1 MQDSL
6 VVTGKFLGASAT
18 ETLGQKGFLVRK
30 FYVDLTTNPE
40 YPNTPEFQ
48 LTGDKVNLVD
58 NLQKGQTI
66 QVKFNIDGRKY
77 KNQQTGKE
85 GVITNLRAWKI
96 DVVQMQSAAVAPT
109 RQSAPAPTPA
119 QTMTGPG
126 QYSTAPARQPVA
138 AGFEHQNEEN
148 DLPF

>member
-1 MQDSL
+1 MADLS
-6 VVTGKFLGASAT
+6 VTGKFLGASKV
-18 ETLGQKGFLVRK
+18 ETVGQNGFLVRK

-58 NLQKGQTI
+58 NLQKNQMV
-66 QVKFNIDGRKY
+66 QVKFNIDGRKF

-96 DVVQMQSAAVAPT
+96 DVINMQSAAVAPPVAS
-109 RQSAPAPTPA
+109 RPAPAPAPA
-119 QTMTGPG
+119 MSGPG
-126 QYSTAPARQPVA
+126 QYS
-138 AGFEHQNEEN
+138 QNQASTGEESD

>member
-6 VVTGKFLGASAT
+6 VVTGKFLGASKT
-18 ETLGQKGFLVRK
+18 ESVGNNGFLVRK

-58 NLQKGQTI
+58 NLQKGQTV
-66 QVKFNIDGRKY
+66 QVKFNIDGRKI
-77 KNQQTGKE
+77 TTREGKE
-85 GVITNLRAWKI
+85 MVITNLRAWKI
-96 DVVQMQSAAVAPT
+96 DVIQKQSAAVAP
-109 RQSAPAPTPA
+109 APARPAATPA
-119 QTMTGPG
+119 PLAAMTGPG
-126 QYSTAPARQPVA
+126 QYAQPS
-138 AGFEHQNEEN
+138 AGGFDHQDDSN